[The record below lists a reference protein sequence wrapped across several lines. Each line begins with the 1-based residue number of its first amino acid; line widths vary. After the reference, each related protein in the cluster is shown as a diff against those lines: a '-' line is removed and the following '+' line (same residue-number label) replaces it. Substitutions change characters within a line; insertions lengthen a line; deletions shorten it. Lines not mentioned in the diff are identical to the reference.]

1 MTLRFLS
8 AIVAAAML
16 SVGCSDDNDSI
27 ATGPTSTSTD
37 TTTVSVSNTPQGGCS
52 LPSAPSNLQVAS
64 ITGTTVVL
72 TWSPVA
78 GAIRY
83 AVMVGTTPGGSN
95 VLFNESSQASISF
108 TAPDG
113 RSYAR
118 VEASTACGN
127 GPATGS
133 ISFVVPG

>member
-1 MTLRFLS
+1 MTSRFLS
-8 AIVAAAML
+8 AIVAAAIV
-16 SVGCSDDNDSI
+16 SIGCSDDSDSL
-27 ATGPTSTSTD
+27 ATGPTSTST
-37 TTTVSVSNTPQGGCS
+37 TSRASVSSSPQGGCR
-52 LPSAPSNLQVAS
+52 LPAAPSNLQVAS
-64 ITGTTVVL
+64 INGTTVEL

-78 GAIRY
+78 GATSY

-95 VLFNESSQASISF
+95 VLFNESSHASMRF

-118 VEASTACGN
+118 VEAATACGH